1 MILQWIGNLK
11 IFEKLLIVIVPPLV
25 AFFLYGSI
33 YTYDKYDSEVQF
45 EHSLLL
51 SQLAVVNSNLVHE
64 IQKERGMSAGFIGS
78 AGKAFASNLPSQ
90 RTLTD
95 QQVQLFAQAANN
107 ADLSKGIRSMLAL
120 VNQDLQQLTQTRR
133 NIDNLSLSIADSVAY
148 YTKINTVLLA
158 AIDGIARRGKN
169 RELAI
174 KVAAFGAFLQLKE
187 RAGIE
192 RAVLSS
198 TFGQL
203 GFKEGMYI
211 RFITLMA
218 EQNTYLERFKAL
230 ATTGFNTEI
239 DSMFSQSPAM
249 AEVDKFRAIALSQD
263 VQNIANQSPEAWF
276 SAASDKIGLLA
287 NFDDKLSD
295 NLIEF
300 TTHKQVQALNQ
311 MWTAIIILLTT
322 LCVVLFLSLSVSK
335 YLHVSLKNI
344 YEKIT
349 HTGRHFDLSTRI
361 DHKTQDEL
369 GLLAKAFNNMM
380 IDFESVIT
388 VVRQNASQLVNVV
401 EEMNGYAS
409 KMQVDVSQGSLE
421 ADQVASAMTQMS
433 ATVAQIAANA
443 VQASEASSAASHE
456 ADEGNQ
462 EVTKTAITIKKLAVD
477 ISDAAKAIENLDA
490 DVHSIV
496 TILDVISGISEQTN
510 LLALN
515 AAIEAARAGEQ
526 GRGFAV
532 VADEVRTLAQRT
544 QSSTTDIKNM
554 TERLKS
560 GAAIAVEAMKRGQ
573 QQATESVGEVERAGT
588 ELQQIV
594 SHVQIID
601 SMNEQ
606 IATATHEQSMVA
618 EDVNRNAMKISE
630 IYRQTQEVATS
641 ISRLNDSLLNDAS
654 EMSIQVK
661 KFTLST
667 S

>member
-95 QQVQLFAQAANN
+95 QQVQLFSQAANN

-158 AIDGIARRGKN
+158 AIDGIARRGNN

-496 TILDVISGISEQTN
+496 SILDVISGISEQTN

-573 QQATESVGEVERAGT
+573 QQANESVGEVERAGM

-594 SHVQIID
+594 SHVQVID

>member
-1 MILQWIGNLK
+1 MVL
-11 IFEKLLIVIVPPLV
+11 
-25 AFFLYGSI
+25 
-33 YTYDKYDSEVQF
+33 
-45 EHSLLL
+45 
-51 SQLAVVNSNLVHE
+51 
-64 IQKERGMSAGFIGS
+64 
-78 AGKAFASNLPSQ
+78 
-90 RTLTD
+90 
-95 QQVQLFAQAANN
+95 
-107 ADLSKGIRSMLAL
+107 
-120 VNQDLQQLTQTRR
+120 R
-133 NIDNLSLSIADSVAY
+133 NIEGLSLSVSDSVAY
-148 YTKINTVLLA
+148 YTKINTALLA

-169 RELAI
+169 RQLAI

-198 TFGQL
+198 TFGQP
-203 GFKEGMYI
+203 GFKE
-211 RFITLMA
+211 A

-230 ATTGFNTEI
+230 TTRGFNTEI

-263 VQNIANQSPEAWF
+263 AQKIANQSPEAWF

-300 TTHKQVQALNQ
+300 TTNKQAQALNQ

-322 LCVVLFLSLSVSK
+322 LFVVLFLSLSVSK

-361 DHKTQDEL
+361 DHRTQDEL
-369 GLLAKAFNNMM
+369 GLLARAFNDMM

-409 KMQVDVSQGSLE
+409 KMQADVSQGSLE

-443 VQASEASSAASHE
+443 VQAAEASSAASHE
-456 ADEGNQ
+456 ANEGNQ
-462 EVTKTAITIKKLAVD
+462 EVTKTGITIKKLAVD

-515 AAIEAARAGEQ
+515 AAIEAARAGDQ

-560 GAAIAVEAMKRGQ
+560 GAAIAVQAMKRGQ
-573 QQATESVGEVERAGT
+573 QQANESVQEVERAGI

-594 SHVQIID
+594 SHVLIID

-618 EDVNRNAMKISE
+618 EDVNRNALNISE
-630 IYRQTQEVATS
+630 IYRQTQVVATS
-641 ISRLNDSLLNDAS
+641 IGELNDTLLNDAS
-654 EMSIQVK
+654 DMSTQVR
-661 KFTLST
+661 KFTLSAD
-667 S
+667 

>member
-1 MILQWIGNLK
+1 
-11 IFEKLLIVIVPPLV
+11 
-25 AFFLYGSI
+25 
-33 YTYDKYDSEVQF
+33 
-45 EHSLLL
+45 
-51 SQLAVVNSNLVHE
+51 
-64 IQKERGMSAGFIGS
+64 MSAGFIGS

-573 QQATESVGEVERAGT
+573 QQANESVGEVERAGM

-594 SHVQIID
+594 SHVQVID